1 MFAVGP
7 QEGKSCGGRSLAQGG
22 RRKTKKI
29 LYRSFKGCLAL
40 SPQQKYCGG
49 FTGIPALH
57 FPRDRS
63 HACLCYLFL
72 RCIVNLELLLQLAL
86 RGREPAANS
95 VVSRLTPPFPF
106 LRKCVR

>member
-7 QEGKSCGGRSLAQGG
+7 QEGKSCGGGRLAKRGRREKKKIFFRSLKA
-22 RRKTKKI
+22 
-29 LYRSFKGCLAL
+29 CLAL
-40 SPQQKYCGG
+40 SLEQKYCGG

-63 HACLCYLFL
+63 HACLCCLFL